1 MYALSEEEFQ
11 TEASPALYR
20 VFAREDPWHCPF
32 AAGVEVRRLLYP
44 VGFTLSSFGF
54 PLLEALVSASTGLG
68 EAGFYVSVVERPRPG
83 SERNCEEDWHW
94 YIPFSE
100 MEAYHS
106 LGYVFVLEHTLYSP
120 SGRWGLMTSH
130 EDHALLG
137 GELVF
142 FEAMRA
148 ILPGFDNI
156 GQVQLFLSDWR
167 NHKLEYGS
175 DVSWIP
181 GLLSHVYGTEL
192 AEKMLEEAGFTH
204 LL

>member
-11 TEASPALYR
+11 AEAAPALHR
-20 VFAREDPWHCPF
+20 VFAREDPWHRPF

-44 VGFTLSSFGF
+44 VSFTLSGFDF

-68 EAGFYVSVVERPRPG
+68 EAGFYVSVVERPRRG
-83 SERNCEEDWHW
+83 SKRDCEEDWHW
-94 YIPFSE
+94 YIPYSE

-120 SGRWGLMTSH
+120 SGRWGLMISH

-137 GELVF
+137 GEAVF
-142 FEAMRA
+142 FTAMREA
-148 ILPGFDNI
+148 IPGFDDVAQI
-156 GQVQLFLSDWR
+156 QEFLSVW
-167 NHKLEYGS
+167 EYYRVQAGA

-181 GLLSHVYGTEL
+181 DLLAHVYGAEL
-192 AEKMLEEAGFTH
+192 AGKMLEEAGFTH